1 MIHMFLSLQ
10 INRCQDNYLSR
21 VTIEKLV
28 AHHSFFSIYW
38 FLPSL
43 IKMSFRSFGNV
54 DSIFLTSLPFL

>member
-10 INRCQDNYLSR
+10 INRCQDNYLR
-21 VTIEKLV
+21 EKLV

-38 FLPSL
+38 FLPYL